1 MKYLDLEN
9 FPKFLIYVIGTII
22 TDTTA
27 DKFIFNVSASLICIC
42 QQFIMHNVEQK
53 FENNILYANQHTK
66 LHNISI

>member
-1 MKYLDLEN
+1 M
-9 FPKFLIYVIGTII
+9 IYVEFTII
-22 TDTTA
+22 TDTTS

>member
-1 MKYLDLEN
+1 MFEN
-9 FPKFLIYVIGTII
+9 WEKLLIYVTWTII

-53 FENNILYANQHTK
+53 FRNNIVKSLQDC
-66 LHNISI
+66 II